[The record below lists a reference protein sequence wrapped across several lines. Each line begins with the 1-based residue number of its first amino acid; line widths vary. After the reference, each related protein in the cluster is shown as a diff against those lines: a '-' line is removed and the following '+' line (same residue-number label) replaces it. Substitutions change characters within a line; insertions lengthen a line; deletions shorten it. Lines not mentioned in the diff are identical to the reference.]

1 MNNLEEIK
9 SLQMQLAVKKQ
20 EKEKAL
26 STLLE
31 KKLELLE
38 ELNSL
43 E

>member
-9 SLQMQLAVKKQ
+9 SLQMQLEVKKQ

-31 KKLELLE
+31 KKLKLLE